1 MSKQHNNFKNDIEKL
16 HEAYNNI
23 NKANN
28 EEVLEESIDASNP
41 VEDGTPAYK
50 GGNVE
55 HD

>member
-1 MSKQHNNFKNDIEKL
+1 MANQHNNFKNDIEKL
-16 HEAYNNI
+16 SEAYFKI
-23 NKANN
+23 NKDNN
-28 EEVLEESIDASNP
+28 VEVLEESIDASNP

>member
-1 MSKQHNNFKNDIEKL
+1 MPKQHNNFKNDIEKL